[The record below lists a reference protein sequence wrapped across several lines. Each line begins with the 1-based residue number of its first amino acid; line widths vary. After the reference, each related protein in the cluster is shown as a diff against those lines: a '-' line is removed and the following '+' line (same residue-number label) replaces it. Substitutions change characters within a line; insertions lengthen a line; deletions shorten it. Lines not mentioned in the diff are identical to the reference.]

1 MVCVWRCGDNQLDNS
16 RAGCQ
21 FEAMNTPGIQIS
33 KLPQLNQPL
42 MIAGFDGWGN
52 ALRISSGMATYL
64 IRKLNAEKF
73 AKINPDSFFRYDEA
87 RPIVRIENG
96 LLKSLVPPGGS
107 FYAAHITGAE
117 HDIVILK
124 TDEPAL
130 RWTQFVDELLGL
142 CKQLDIRTI
151 ITLGSMYDNVLHTDR
166 VVSALASTDDLIS
179 LLKEKNV
186 TSINY
191 HGPSAIHSI
200 IQSRGSKAGFQC
212 LSLWCHCPFY
222 LQGTTH
228 YGILSHLGAL
238 LSFLCDLE
246 LDTADLEDR
255 WHSLNEQIEDLI
267 KSNAEIQSIISE
279 LRKSKVRGSTAAM
292 RGTLKDEK
300 VIDIKDFLEPK

>member
-1 MVCVWRCGDNQLDNS
+1 
-16 RAGCQ
+16 
-21 FEAMNTPGIQIS
+21 MNTPSIQIS
-33 KLPQLNQPL
+33 KLPQLRQPL

-73 AKINPDSFFRYDEA
+73 AKINPDTFFRYDEA
-87 RPIVRIENG
+87 RPIVKIENG
-96 LLKSLVPPGGS
+96 MLKSLVPPGGS
-107 FYAAHITGAE
+107 FYAAQITGAK

-124 TDEPAL
+124 TDEPTL
-130 RWTQFVDELLGL
+130 RWTQFVDELFAF

-166 VVSALASTDDLIS
+166 VISGLASTDSLIS
-179 LLKEKNV
+179 LLEEKNV
-186 TSINY
+186 DSINY

-200 IQSRGSKAGFQC
+200 IQAQGPKAGLQC
-212 LSLWCHCPFY
+212 LSLWCHCPYY

-228 YGILSHLGAL
+228 YGILSHLGEL
-238 LSFLCDLE
+238 LSFLGDFE

-255 WHSLNEQIEDLI
+255 WQGLNEQIEELI
-267 KSNAEIQSIISE
+267 KSNAEIQSVINE
-279 LRKSKVRGSTAAM
+279 LQKSKVRGSTAAM

>member
-1 MVCVWRCGDNQLDNS
+1 MNS
-16 RAGCQ
+16 A
-21 FEAMNTPGIQIS
+21 GIQIS
-33 KLPQLNQPL
+33 ELPQLDQPL

-64 IRKLNAEKF
+64 IRKLKAKKF
-73 AKINPDSFFRYDEA
+73 AKLNPDTFFRYDEA
-87 RPIVRIENG
+87 RPIVRIEDG
-96 LLKSLVPPGGS
+96 MLKSLVPPGGS
-107 FYAAHITGAE
+107 FYGAQITSGK

-124 TDEPAL
+124 TDEPTL
-130 RWTQFVDELLGL
+130 RWNQFVDEMFAL
-142 CKQLDIRTI
+142 CKQLGIRTI

-166 VVSALASTDDLIS
+166 VISALASTDNLIS

-186 TSINY
+186 NSISY

-200 IQSRGSKAGFQC
+200 IQAQGPKAGFQC

-228 YGILSHLGAL
+228 YGILSHLGSL
-238 LSFLCDLE
+238 LSFLGDFELE
-246 LDTADLEDR
+246 TADLEER
-255 WHSLNEQIEDLI
+255 WQDLNKQIQELI
-267 KSNAEIQSIISE
+267 NSNAEIQSIISE
-279 LRKSKVRGSTAAM
+279 LRKSKGRGSTASM